1 MASIVHNP
9 GRQQQVTSTALHDVL
24 RDIPSDSI
32 ITDAEAQT
40 IAAMWHSPDSPNS
53 TLLSTMGKVSSDIS
67 ILDFGNPALYRGYA
81 PKGHESEDH
90 NRFMSEA
97 LTELEALDKY
107 IRHYQQFPTTP
118 TGVHPCAC
126 DDCPN
131 MQYGRSGDL
140 CEHCEEAGCSGEA
153 CDACECD
160 DLGFPP
166 EYSECN
172 D

>member
-9 GRQQQVTSTALHDVL
+9 GRMAHLTSDRLHMHL
-24 RDIPSDSI
+24 AAAPEGEPISDQ
-32 ITDAEAQT
+32 EAQT
-40 IAAMWHSPDSPNS
+40 IAAFWHSPDSPNS
-53 TLLSTMGKVSSDIS
+53 TLLSTQGKVSSDIS

-97 LTELEALDKY
+97 LMELEALDKY